1 LSYIGSKPANKPV
14 VASDLDPT
22 VITGQTAL
30 ATSPASTDE
39 FLISDAGVLKRLD
52 ASLIGGTNT
61 PAFHA
66 ILSSSQSIAN
76 GTATTVLFNSEVF
89 DTDSAYT
96 TSTGKFQP
104 QTAGKYYLYTVL
116 RNDGSTYEVNTRITK
131 NGSDV
136 VGDNITDNTGSE
148 SSVTFTTVDLNGSSD
163 YVIVTV
169 YQSSGGAV
177 DIVGSAT
184 DRTYFGGY
192 KILT

>member
-1 LSYIGSKPANKPV
+1 MAYIGSKPANKPV

-61 PAFHA
+61 PAFHT
-66 ILSSSQSIAN
+66 ILSSDQSIAN
-76 GTATTVLFNSEVF
+76 ATATTVLFNSEVF

-116 RNDGSTYEVNTRITK
+116 RNDGGTYEVNTRITK

-136 VGDNITDNTGSE
+136 VGDNITDNEGNA

-169 YQSSGGAV
+169 YQPSGGAKN
-177 DIVGSAT
+177 ILGSAT